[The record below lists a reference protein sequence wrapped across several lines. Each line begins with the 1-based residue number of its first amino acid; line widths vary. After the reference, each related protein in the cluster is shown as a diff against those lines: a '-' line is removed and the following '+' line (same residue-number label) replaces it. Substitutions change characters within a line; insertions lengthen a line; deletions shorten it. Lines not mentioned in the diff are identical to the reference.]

1 MNLDQDLLNFR
12 VVDTLHK
19 LVNQGENVLIPMI
32 EPEGNF
38 TQINMKE
45 FSGYSTVRIEPM
57 FSITPEALN
66 AVYMT
71 ASLGPSSLFSDHD
84 MVASYGKGTVGMPV
98 VSVVEAPGFRVLFD
112 ESGHLGA
119 APSLNREDTNLAVSL
134 EDAEHNDFACGT
146 PTAFALPA
154 PAKRGLVA
162 LHGTLEG
169 LSALFLEGQCRP
181 CQTKESFDGRKRGVN
196 PEAHPVNRDAQNE
209 QLKQSPLRSLRK
221 PAGIPHGNPAVTFTT
236 TAALESAVSKVPR
249 PFATAS
255 RTTPHGQTILR
266 DLVRFR

>member
-1 MNLDQDLLNFR
+1 LNFT
-12 VVDTLHK
+12 VADTLHE
-19 LVNQGENVLIPMI
+19 LVNQGENVFIPMI

-66 AVYMT
+66 TVYMT
-71 ASLGPSSLFSDHD
+71 AALGPSSLFSDHD
-84 MVASYGKGTVGMPV
+84 MVASYGKGTVGVPV
-98 VSVVEAPGFRVLFD
+98 VGVVEAPGFRVFFD
-112 ESGHLGA
+112 ESDHLGA
-119 APSLNREDTNLAVSL
+119 APSLNRKDTNLAVSL
-134 EDAEHNDFACGT
+134 EDAEHNDFTCGT

-169 LSALFLEGQCRP
+169 LSALFLEGQGRP
-181 CQTKESFDGRKRGVN
+181 GQTKESFDGRKRSVN
-196 PEAHPVNRDAQNE
+196 PEAHPVNGDAQNE
-209 QLKQSPLRSLRK
+209 QLQQPPLRSLRK
-221 PAGIPHGNPAVTFTT
+221 PAGIPYGNPAVTFTA
-236 TAALESAVSKVPR
+236 TAALNSTVSKVPR
-249 PFATAS
+249 PFVTAFRTAS
-255 RTTPHGQTILR
+255 HGQTILH

>member
-1 MNLDQDLLNFR
+1 
-12 VVDTLHK
+12 
-19 LVNQGENVLIPMI
+19 
-32 EPEGNF
+32 
-38 TQINMKE
+38 
-45 FSGYSTVRIEPM
+45 M
-57 FSITPEALN
+57 FSITPEALD

-98 VSVVEAPGFRVLFD
+98 VRVVEAPRFRVHFD
-112 ESGHLGA
+112 ESDHLGA
-119 APSLNREDTNLAVSL
+119 APSLNRKNTNLAVSL

-162 LHGTLEG
+162 LHGTFEG
-169 LSALFLEGQCRP
+169 LSALFLKGQGRP
-181 CQTKESFDGRKRGVN
+181 GQTKESLDGSKRGVN

-209 QLKQSPLRSLRK
+209 QLQQPPLRSLRK
-221 PAGIPHGNPAVTFTT
+221 PAGIPHGNPAVTSTT
-236 TAALESAVSKVPR
+236 TAALESTVSQMPR
-249 PFATAS
+249 PFTTAF
-255 RTTPHGQTILR
+255 RTVSHGQTILH

>member
-1 MNLDQDLLNFR
+1 MNLDQNLLNFR
-12 VVDTLHK
+12 VADTLHE
-19 LVNQGENVLIPMI
+19 LVNQGENVFISVI

-45 FSGYSTVRIEPM
+45 FSGDSTVRIEPM

-84 MVASYGKGTVGMPV
+84 MVASYGKGTIGVPV
-98 VSVVEAPGFRVLFD
+98 VRVVEAARFRLFFD
-112 ESGHLGA
+112 ESDHLGA
-119 APSLNREDTNLAVSL
+119 GPSLNRKDTNLAVSL

-154 PAKRGLVA
+154 PTKRGLVA
-162 LHGTLEG
+162 LHGTFEG
-169 LSALFLEGQCRP
+169 LSALFLKGQGRP
-181 CQTKESFDGRKRGVN
+181 GQTKESLDGSKRGVHT
-196 PEAHPVNRDAQNE
+196 EAHPVNRDAQNE
-209 QLKQSPLRSLRK
+209 QLKQPPLRSLRK
-221 PAGIPHGNPAVTFTT
+221 PAGIPHGNPTVTLIAM
-236 TAALESAVSKVPR
+236 AALESTVGKVPR
-249 PFATAS
+249 PFATAF
-255 RTTPHGQTILR
+255 RTASHGQTILH